1 MMISWELAMHY
12 HDVMGNDPWWVRRDR
27 RDSDRHSPGRC
38 FGAGVNPDTI
48 ICNTRRE
55 RHLSIHM
62 SLVHVE
68 YWTCTVQWYINDD
81 IVMKYLMCYSAMFDD
96 TMLMTMSYLC
106 LWLYV
111 WSRPL
116 YDECYWGFCVHEL
129 RNELIPRVHID
140 YYVACQVNFIVNLH
154 CRSEFKLYFDT
165 IRNNDHDLFTSKV

>member
-1 MMISWELAMHY
+1 MMISWKLEMHY

-27 RDSDRHSPGRC
+27 RDSDKTFSRQMLWSQ
-38 FGAGVNPDTI
+38 
-48 ICNTRRE
+48 RE
-55 RHLSIHM
+55 PRYQYLQHKKRHLSIHM

-68 YWTCTVQWYINDD
+68 YWICTVQWYINDD

-140 YYVACQVNFIVNLH
+140 YYVACQVNFIVYIH
-154 CRSEFKLYFDT
+154 CRSEFKL
-165 IRNNDHDLFTSKV
+165 